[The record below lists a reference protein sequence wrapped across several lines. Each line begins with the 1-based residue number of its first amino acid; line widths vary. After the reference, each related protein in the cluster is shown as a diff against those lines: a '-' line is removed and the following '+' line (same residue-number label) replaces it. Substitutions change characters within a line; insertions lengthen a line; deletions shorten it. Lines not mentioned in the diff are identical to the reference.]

1 MQNKFL
7 LLTILLLFS
16 LSSDNLLAQRKI
28 QFSGI
33 TWYVRNDPGGP
44 GPNRME

>member
-1 MQNKFL
+1 MQNKFR

-16 LSSDNLLAQRKI
+16 LSSYNILAQRTI

-33 TWYVRNDPGGP
+33 SWNVRNDPGGP